1 MHRALLNYVV
11 LTVIA
16 LAIGAPSLSAGQRQ
30 FAVAAPP
37 AWVEPVPFA
46 TLADLPSNQVNDGIY
61 FLLIDE
67 QEKVKEQT
75 SFRRFVKKILSAKG
89 VQSGAEL
96 SVNFDPSYE
105 QLVLHTV
112 RIWRDKRPLN
122 RLEPAKIKILQRETD
137 LDRKIYDGR
146 LSAVIF
152 LEDVRIGD
160 TIEFAYSLKGAN
172 PIFKGRYTNSFEV
185 RWSVPVAKLRQRLL
199 WPTSRTL
206 TIRNHLT
213 TLQPRQKKSGSETE
227 YLWETGQLPALIDDG
242 DLPGWYD
249 PYPWVQL
256 SEYANW
262 GEVVNW
268 ASDLYSVPAALS
280 PPLQAKIAEIKKSYP
295 SQEKQLVAALQFVQD
310 EIRYL
315 GIEFGA
321 NSHRPTPPGIVY
333 QRRFGDCK
341 DKSLLLCTIL
351 NQLGI
356 KAQPA
361 LVNSA
366 NGKTVEES
374 LPSPFAFNH
383 VVVQAKLQ
391 NLTYWLDPTRSRQRG
406 ALNSIY
412 FPSYGKALVI
422 SKETTALSQTAA
434 AAAAEAKTEM
444 RETFQVKDFT
454 NPVKLQVTTRY
465 SGLDADRIRARIAES
480 TLDETEKN
488 YLNYYAHTYPNIRP
502 VKPLAIQD
510 DEATN
515 LIRTNEEYEISN
527 FWSAPEQG
535 KKRKSSFYAEAINT
549 LIKKPATTI
558 RTMPL
563 GLKYPTHYRQTIE
576 VILPEEWPVS
586 KEDKVI
592 ADTACRFHYQRS
604 VADNKLTLDYDY
616 QQLADVVEVKEIP
629 THLQNLGQIQDKL
642 GYELFYHPSATAG
655 AKLVN
660 LIGKVNWPLLVLA
673 GLFLM
678 TAVVVAVKVNQLSGN
693 TAVELAT
700 PPAAPAAAIGGWLIL
715 VCIGLLLK
723 PTISL
728 GNLGESCRFF
738 LASDWHALTV
748 PDMESYYGLW
758 APTIIFELLANILLL
773 VFSGLLLVLFFER
786 KRRFPLLFII
796 FTLLNLAVFGVDYL
810 ANALIPV
817 AKAHSASSP
826 LWGFTN
832 AAVYVMIWVPYFLF
846 SKRVKTTF
854 VR

>member
-1 MHRALLNYVV
+1 MHRTLLTYVI
-11 LTVIA
+11 LTSIA
-16 LAIGAPSLSAGQRQ
+16 LTIGTAPLAAGQRQ

-37 AWVEPVPFA
+37 TWVEPVPFTA
-46 TLADLPSNQVNDGIY
+46 LADLPTNQVNDGIY
-61 FLLIDE
+61 FLLIDQ
-67 QEKVKEQT
+67 QERVKEQT

-96 SVNFDPSYE
+96 SLNFDPSYE

-112 RIWRDKRPLN
+112 RIWRDNRPLN

-152 LEDVRIGD
+152 LEDVRVGD
-160 TIEFAYSLKGAN
+160 TIEYAYSLKGAN
-172 PIFKGRYTNSFEV
+172 PIFKGRYADSFEV
-185 RWSVPVAKLRQRLL
+185 RWSIPVAKLRQRLL
-199 WPTSRTL
+199 WPTSRSL
-206 TIRNHLT
+206 AIRNHLT
-213 TLQPRQKKSGSETE
+213 ALQPRQKKSGSETE

-256 SEYANW
+256 SEYASW

-268 ASDLYSVPAALS
+268 AKDLYSVPASLS
-280 PPLQAKIAEIKKSYP
+280 PPLQAKIAEIKKTYP

-315 GIEFGA
+315 GIEFGV

-341 DKSLLLCTIL
+341 DKSLLLCAIL

-356 KAQPA
+356 EAQPA
-361 LVNSA
+361 LVNSI
-366 NGKTVEES
+366 NGKAVGES

-422 SKETTALSQTAA
+422 GKETTALSQIAA
-434 AAAAEAKTEM
+434 AAATEAKTEM

-454 NPVKLQVTTRY
+454 NPVKLQVITRY

-480 TLDETEKN
+480 TLDETQKN
-488 YLNYYAHTYPNIRP
+488 YLNYYAHSYPNIRP
-502 VKPLAIQD
+502 AKPLAIQD
-510 DEATN
+510 DETTN
-515 LIRTNEEYEISN
+515 LIRTTEEYEIAN
-527 FWSAPEQG
+527 FWSAPDQS
-535 KKRKSSFYAEAINT
+535 KKRKCSLYAEAINT
-549 LIKKPATTI
+549 LVKKPATTI

-563 GLKYPTHYRQTIE
+563 GLKYPTHYQQTIE

-586 KEDKVI
+586 KEEKII

-604 VADNKLTLDYDY
+604 FADNKLTLNYDY

-629 THLQNLGQIQDKL
+629 AHLQNLEQIQDKL
-642 GYELFYHPSATAG
+642 GYELFYQPSATAG
-655 AKLVN
+655 ANLVN
-660 LIGKVNWPLLVLA
+660 LIGKVNWPLLILA

-678 TAVVVAVKVNQLSGN
+678 TAVVVAVKVYLLSGN
-693 TAVELAT
+693 SAIELAA
-700 PPAAPAAAIGGWLIL
+700 PPAAPAVGIGGWLSL
-715 VCIGLLLK
+715 ACLGLLLK
-723 PTISL
+723 PVITFS
-728 GNLGESCRFF
+728 NLCESGRFF
-738 LASDWHALTV
+738 LVSDWHALTV

-758 APTIIFELLANILLL
+758 APTIIFEQLANILLL
-773 VFSGLLLVLFFER
+773 VFSVLLLVLFFER
-786 KRRFPLLFII
+786 KRRFPLLMII
-796 FTLLNLAVFGVDYL
+796 FSLLNLAVVGVDYL
-810 ANALIPV
+810 ANALIP
-817 AKAHSASSP
+817 ATKAHSAST
-826 LWGFTN
+826 LGGLTG
-832 AAVYVMIWVPYFLF
+832 AAVYTMIWVPYFFF

-854 VR
+854 LR